1 MKILSAIAILTLPLQ
16 SLGLQGEFDRR
27 YGHVNPSCEDAPIT
41 NMVTLDELV
50 SQQRKNENSNDPV
63 TIPCGF
69 RATAVHGNAYSLTS
83 GLEVLGELKFEDKSN
98 SDKETIL
105 EAPYIL
111 VRGHLQ
117 AGTIDQP
124 FESKL
129 RFVLTEFKNFP
140 NTHHNLTVDHD
151 KPNKFFNHSMNFG
164 DKAFVVY
171 GGTISLCGPLE
182 KKKII
187 AKLAKNVKRG
197 GTTTIDVMGKWNKH
211 WKSGDHLVITST
223 RYIRGDRGGTG
234 AAREFSLSSAE
245 LIKSKRKKIT
255 RLWLNDDFDID
266 PIAVTDF
273 STRQVKTTDYKGK
286 ERNTWM
292 RAEIFKLTRNIVIQ
306 GIPVGSDMT
315 EFIGAEFIRTG
326 QYYNLKQNPR
336 GGHFVVAHTPKKQII
351 QGVEFAAMGQPG
363 ILGRYPLHFHSCGN
377 VDSGTVVKYNSIHH
391 SKQRCVVAHATN
403 GLTIKNNVAF
413 WAHDQCYMTED
424 GYEHSNKFIGNMAAN
439 IQRAAYWM
447 ANPSND
453 LIRNIAAN
461 SGTGFDYGFNEDDGM
476 NGNPHHFSYKHKIPC
491 QTGGLENDQGCT
503 YASLIPMG
511 KFTSNVAHNLGTA
524 ILIYPPRF
532 KSYGLKMNDIDTL
545 NNFFAWNVQT
555 VFDSISSNIQIEGL
569 KVIGASTGLD
579 IHSGNNILVKYSIF
593 QEVCRGVRISDN
605 DRWNRMH
612 SGVEVKRVVFNEV
625 WEKSD
630 NCAPIV
636 LRTESNSEKQHGYT
650 KPTVQIKN
658 VNLYKVKKLFS
669 LDSDGIK
676 NNIRQYGFFV
686 HNVLSH
692 DSPLADI
699 APKIN
704 SDDEYLPTYV
714 IRHGNPG
721 NLIEDVNNSLMNNC
735 KISTIGGYP
744 NSDEFFVCEDQCWR
758 AVAIMFKQVLGNNDS
773 VSLKFISDSGNIFVI
788 KESERKALNGSPC
801 PPDYI
806 HIIQVIP
813 SGNYKISLVDSE
825 MKVLSKDLHDVADIR
840 FYHADQRFDGFEF
853 NLNNYGC
860 LANVTLEFN
869 GNNIE
874 YDDFGKCSSY
884 YG

>member
-1 MKILSAIAILTLPLQ
+1 MKILSAVAILALLPQ
-16 SLGLQGEFDRR
+16 SFGLPGDPGDFDKR
-27 YGHVNPSCEDAPIT
+27 YGHEPPSCVGVAIT
-41 NMVTLDELV
+41 NTDTTLEDLAL
-50 SQQRKNENSNDPV
+50 QGNSDDPV
-63 TIPCGF
+63 SIPCGS
-69 RATAVHGNAYSLTS
+69 RVTAVQGKTYDLKN
-83 GLEVLGELKFEDKSN
+83 GMEVLGELVFQDN
-98 SDKETIL
+98 PDSDKETIVK
-105 EAPYIL
+105 APYIL

-117 AGTIDQP
+117 AGTPSTP
-124 FESKL
+124 FMSKL
-129 RFVLTEFKNFP
+129 RFVLTEFENKP
-140 NTHHNLTVDHD
+140 DAHYNLTVDHVSD
-151 KPNKFFNHSMNFG
+151 NELFKGTMNFG
-164 DKAFVVY
+164 DKAFVIY
-171 GGTISLCGPLE
+171 GGAVSLCGPLE
-182 KKKII
+182 KKNII
-187 AKLAKNVKRG
+187 AKLVKYVG
-197 GTTTIDVMGKWNKH
+197 KDGTTRIDVMGKWNKH
-211 WKSGDHLVITST
+211 WKSGDHLVVTST

-234 AAREFSLSSAE
+234 AAREFSLSSTK
-245 LIKSKRKKIT
+245 LRTRKGKKIT
-255 RLWLNDDFDID
+255 RLSLNDEFDTDPTAISDF
-266 PIAVTDF
+266 A
-273 STRQVKTTDYKGK
+273 TRKVKTTDYNGK
-286 ERNTWM
+286 KKNTWM

-306 GIPVGSDMT
+306 GISVSSTMT

-326 QYYNLKQNPR
+326 QYYNLEQNPR

-351 QGVEFAAMGQPG
+351 EGVEFAAMGQPG

-413 WAHDQCYMTED
+413 WAHDHCYMTED
-424 GYEHSNKFIGNMAAN
+424 GYEHSNTFIGNIAAN

-453 LIRNIAAN
+453 LIKNVATN
-461 SGTGFDYGFNEDDGM
+461 SGTGFEYGFNEHSGIQ
-476 NGNPHHFSYKHKIPC
+476 GNPHHFSYRHKIPC
-491 QTGGLENDQGCT
+491 QQTGGMENDQGCT
-503 YASLIPMG
+503 YATQIPIA
-511 KFTSNVAHNLGTA
+511 KFTGNVAHNLGTA
-524 ILIYPPRF
+524 IFIYPPRF
-532 KSYGLKMNDIDTL
+532 KSYGLKMNDVDILDK
-545 NNFFAWNVQT
+545 FFAWNVDM
-555 VFDSISSNIQIEGL
+555 VFDSISSNIRIQGL
-569 KVIGASTGLD
+569 KVIGANTGLN
-579 IHSGNNILVKYSIF
+579 IHSGNNILVKDSMF
-593 QEVCRGVRISDN
+593 QEVCRGVRIADN
-605 DRWNRMH
+605 AGWNRLH
-612 SGVEVKRVVFNEV
+612 SGVEVERVVFNEV

-636 LRTESNSEKQHGYT
+636 FRVESNSGKQHGYT

-658 VNLYKVKKLFS
+658 VNLHKVKKLFS
-669 LDSDGIK
+669 LESDGIK

-744 NSDEFFVCEDQCWR
+744 NSGEFFVCKDQCWR

-788 KESERKALNGSPC
+788 KESEKLSGPPC

-825 MKVLSKDLHDVADIR
+825 MKVLSQDLHDVADIR

-853 NLNNYGC
+853 NLSNYGC

-874 YDDFGKCSSY
+874 YDDFGKCNSY